1 MSYFSKFPK
10 MVYTLDEYKTGQV
23 LPDIFRRTKFLSDL
37 TNSFAFYDEYDVKDG
52 ETPEIVAD
60 LFYNEPTLHW
70 VILQANEIIDPR
82 FDWPLSTYNLQQFVE
97 GKYNNVNAIHHYV
110 DSDGYQTNAN
120 VVLQSSGE
128 FSALSVGDVIRNITN
143 LGNAYITVK
152 SSSSSLNIV
161 VSDGGFQGG
170 DVVQLVSNALINSN
184 VTSTS
189 TVSGIAVTNFEYENS
204 LNETKRRIKILKPE
218 IVADIINEFESTIN
232 R

>member
-1 MSYFSKFPK
+1 MSYFSKFPR

-37 TNSFAFYDEYDVKDG
+37 TNSFAFFDEYDVKDG

-70 VILQANEIIDPR
+70 VILQANEIVDPR

-97 GKYNNVNAIHHYV
+97 GRYNNVNAIHHYI

-120 VVLQSSGE
+120 LLLQSSAE
-128 FSALSVGDVIRNITN
+128 FSSLSVGDVLKNTTN
-143 LGNAYITVK
+143 SGNAYVTVK
-152 SSSSSLNIV
+152 TSSSLINIV
-161 VSDGGFQGG
+161 VSDGGFQTG
-170 DVVQLVSNALINSN
+170 DVVELVSNSSISANI
-184 VTSTS
+184 TST
-189 TVSGIAVTNFEYENS
+189 TIVSGIAVTNFDFENTQ
-204 LNETKRRIKILKPE
+204 NETKRRIKIIKPE

>member
-23 LPDIFRRTKFLSDL
+23 LPDIFRRAKFLSDL

-152 SSSSSLNIV
+152 TSSSSLNIV

>member
-152 SSSSSLNIV
+152 TSSSSLNIV